1 MKILFLLF
9 RMLIF
14 WLATALGTVWA
25 QTPHPEVEKKVLKLF
40 WVILGGR
47 TRFEAVRD
55 IPVNDD

>member
-1 MKILFLLF
+1 MV
-9 RMLIF
+9 
-14 WLATALGTVWA
+14 TALFATVWA